1 MKAALKFRY
10 GTPDVVEVRDVVIP
24 EPGEGDVQVRVR
36 AASVNRA
43 DLDGIEPKPGFIR
56 LFTGLRA
63 PREHRIG
70 WDVAGEV
77 ESLGTG
83 ATRFA
88 VGDAV
93 FADLA
98 NHGAGSFAE
107 YVVAPESAF
116 EPMPP
121 GMSFEDAATLPHSAV
136 LALQGLRTRQGLTPK
151 AGDRVLIVGAS
162 GNVGPFAV
170 QIAKAMGTHVTAVA
184 SLSKLDLVRE
194 LGADAVIDYETTDF
208 TRTGDRWD
216 WILDTDTHTGFWRA
230 RRALTP
236 GGRYITLG
244 GGGWAILRGM
254 FGNLVLSRIGSKW
267 TGLMLWWKP
276 FHRPDVDRLKE
287 LIAAGQLRILIDRR
301 YPLDEAR
308 EALRQLHEG
317 RARGKIVILP

>member
-1 MKAALKFRY
+1 MKAAIQDRY
-10 GTPDVVEVRDVVIP
+10 GTADVVEIRDVPTP
-24 EPGEGDVQVRVR
+24 EPAEGEVRVRVR

-43 DLDGIEPKPGFIR
+43 DLDGIEPRPGFIR

-63 PREHRIG
+63 PRNQRMG

-77 ESLGTG
+77 ESRGSG
-83 ATRFA
+83 ATRFS
-88 VGDAV
+88 VGDRV

-98 NHGAGSFAE
+98 SHGAGAFAE
-107 YVVAPESAF
+107 YVVAPEKAF

-121 GMSFEDAATLPHSAV
+121 EMSYEEAATLPHSAV
-136 LALQGLRTRQGLTPK
+136 LAVQGLRTRQGLTPK
-151 AGDRVLIVGAS
+151 AGDRVLVVGAS

-184 SLSKLDLVRE
+184 SGGKLDFVRA
-194 LGADAVIDYETTDF
+194 LGPDALLDYETTDF
-208 TRTGDRWD
+208 TRIGQRWD
-216 WILDTDTHTGFWRA
+216 WILDTDTHTGFLRV

-254 FGNLVLSRIGSKW
+254 FGNLVLSRIGGKW

-276 FHRPDVDRLKE
+276 FHVPDVDRIKE
-287 LIAAGQLRILIDRR
+287 LVAAGQLRPIIDSR
-301 YPLDEAR
+301 YSLDEAR
-308 EALRQLHEG
+308 EALRRLEQG
-317 RARGKIVILP
+317 KPRGKIVITP

>member
-1 MKAALKFRY
+1 VKAAMKDRY
-10 GTPDVVEVRDVVIP
+10 GTADVVEVREVPTP
-24 EPGEGDVQVRVR
+24 EPGEGELRVRVR
-36 AASVNRA
+36 ASSVNRA
-43 DLDGIEPKPGFIR
+43 DLDGIEPKPKFLR
-56 LFTGLRA
+56 LFLGVRA
-63 PREHRIG
+63 PREKRIG

-77 ESLGTG
+77 ETLGAG

-98 NHGAGSFAE
+98 NHGAGSHAE
-107 YVVAPESAF
+107 YVVASEKAF
-116 EPMPP
+116 EPIPT
-121 GMSFEDAATLPHSAV
+121 GMSYEDAATLPHSAV
-136 LALQGLRTRQGLTPK
+136 LAVQGLRTRQGLTPK

-184 SLSKLDLVRE
+184 SGGKLDFVHE
-194 LGADAVIDYETTDF
+194 LGADAVLDYETTDF

-244 GGGWAILRGM
+244 GGGWAILRGV
-254 FGNLVLSRIGSKW
+254 FGNLVLSRIGGKW

-276 FHRPDVDRLKE
+276 FHVPDVDRLRE
-287 LIAAGQLRILIDRR
+287 LIAAGRLRPVIDRR

-308 EALRQLHEG
+308 AALLRVERG
-317 RARGKIVILP
+317 EARGKVLIIP